1 MKITLKSQYDH
12 FTTNQKPKY
21 IEWTNEPAEITCYAN
36 EFVKTINT
44 PTEKSIALLIEPR
57 SLYPDIYEW
66 MEENNSRFKYVFTH
80 DSRLLQKDNA
90 KLILF
95 GGVWESRPAE
105 KTKNISMIS
114 SQKTLCPLHRTRL
127 RLAYELATRIDC
139 YGYNGHRIDTIS
151 AHAPYRYAVVIEN
164 YIDNDWFTEKIC
176 NCFANK
182 TIPIYVGARNIGKY
196 FNADGIIQIV
206 PEDLTSII
214 VSVQDVVKSLKPE
227 EEYNKHLEAIEDN
240 YRRVQ
245 DYYCFEDWFYKKYK
259 DLLEGV

>member
-66 MEENNSRFKYVFTH
+66 MEENNNRFKYVFTH
-80 DSRLLQKDNA
+80 DSRLLKKDNA

-114 SQKTLCPLHRTRL
+114 SQKTLCPLHKTRL

-139 YGYNGHRIDTIS
+139 YGYNGRRIDTIS

-164 YIDNDWFTEKIC
+164 YIDDYWFTEKIC

-182 TIPIYVGARNIGKY
+182 TIPIYSGALKIGDY
-196 FNADGIIQIV
+196 FNADGIIQVV
-206 PEDLTSII
+206 PEDIKTVIETLR
-214 VSVQDVVKSLKPE
+214 PE
-227 EEYNKHLEAIEDN
+227 EEYYKHLEAIEDN

-245 DYYCFEDWFYKKYK
+245 DYYCFEDWLYKRYGG
-259 DLLEGV
+259 LLNGLINNR